1 MIGKKI
7 SWIAFISLLTVIAV
21 SVVARIID
29 LPTTSTL
36 LLSSALG
43 VFLIFSWI
51 QRKIKEDM
59 LSFVTEEF
67 KETEWRYFL
76 SSILAFIFIIFATL
90 LNVFI
95 IFLGLPMDPVLINIF
110 LGVVIILMLYTVLS
124 IPTVEKAGGYIL
136 FFLLAFVFTLVVIGA
151 QLDIGFHLPKDITP
165 ILRDMATPLFLLNLA
180 LIFEMVS
187 LMMGG
192 EMPSPTASIIG
203 IYERS
208 KFREERRV
216 IMRKNII
223 YLTIVVFI
231 ILFVFVN
238 VATIVPLPG
247 GISLSGLPWGYAV
260 IFISIGLL
268 ISLILYIVF
277 IMPEKAGEIRE
288 RYDINTLYRI
298 LVLATSAVFAAVFI
312 AIATL
317 LQLKI
322 ITGIGPISL
331 SPDNAIDFAVFAILV
346 SIGPVGFYEY
356 AHYRKM
362 DLMEERFPEFLR
374 DLSESRKAGMTM
386 ARAVETAAKGD
397 YGYLTPEVKKMAVQI
412 SWGLHF
418 SEALRRFGER
428 IKTPLVQRSTT
439 MVVKASEA
447 GGKISDVIE
456 AAAKNVR
463 EIKILQADRRTE
475 MQMYLMIIYVA
486 FFVFLAVI
494 AILTGTFLPKLIE
507 STQSAGGGFGGV
519 GIGGTTLKEYEFI
532 YICTALV
539 QAIGNGVVAGVL
551 GEGRVSSGLRHATVM
566 ALITYIL
573 FKVII

>member
-7 SWIAFISLLTVIAV
+7 SWVAFVSLFTVIAA
-21 SVVARIID
+21 SIIARVLD

-59 LSFVTEEF
+59 LSFITDEF
-67 KETEWRYFL
+67 KEKEWRYFL
-76 SSILAFIFIIFATL
+76 SSLLSFIFIIFATL
-90 LNVFI
+90 LNIFI
-95 IFLGLPMDPVLINIF
+95 IFLGLPIDPILINIF

-124 IPTVEKAGGYIL
+124 MPTVEKGRGYVL
-136 FFLLAFVFTLVVIGA
+136 LFLLAFIFTLIVIGS
-151 QLDIGFHLPKDITP
+151 QLNIGFHLPPNIAP
-165 ILRDMATPLFLLNLA
+165 VLRNMSNPLFLLNLA
-180 LIFEMVS
+180 LIFEIAS
-187 LMMGG
+187 LMIGG
-192 EMPSPTASIIG
+192 EMPTPTASVIG

-208 KFREERRV
+208 KFREERPMF
-216 IMRKNII
+216 MRRNVI

-231 ILFVFVN
+231 ILFIFIN
-238 VATIVPLPG
+238 VATIFSLPG
-247 GISLSGLPWGYAV
+247 GISLHGLPWGYAI

-268 ISLILYIVF
+268 IGLILYIIL

-288 RYDINTLYRI
+288 KYDITTLYRI
-298 LVLATSAVFAAVFI
+298 LILATSAVFAAVFVII
-312 AIATL
+312 AVL
-317 LQLKI
+317 LQLKMM
-322 ITGIGPISL
+322 TGIGPISL
-331 SPDNAIDFAVFAILV
+331 SSDNAIDFAVYAILV
-346 SIGPVGFYEY
+346 SIGPIGFYEY
-356 AHYRKM
+356 ACYRKM

-397 YGYLTPEVKKMAVQI
+397 YGYLTPEIKKMAVQI
-412 SWGLHF
+412 SWGIPF

-447 GGKISDVIE
+447 GGKISDVID

-463 EIKILQADRRTE
+463 ELKILQADRRTE
-475 MQMYLMIIYVA
+475 MKMYLMIIYVA

-507 STQSAGGGFGGV
+507 STKATGS
-519 GIGGTTLKEYEFI
+519 IGGISLGGASLKEYEFI

-539 QAIGNGVVAGVL
+539 QAIGNGVVAGML
-551 GEGRVSSGLRHATVM
+551 GEGRISSGLRHATIM
-566 ALITYIL
+566 ALVTYIV
-573 FKVII
+573 FKLII